1 MQRLWSLW
9 AGIQEGKKPRNSR
22 TPVFPAEWQNQFGL
36 PVEEHRKSLQVN
48 IVDGFAVFTVKK
60 DKKAEAP
67 ADAVVQPEAPP
78 SPVYGN
84 EVKLSG
90 F

>member
-1 MQRLWSLW
+1 MNGQQT
-9 AGIQEGKKPRNSR
+9 GQI
-22 TPVFPAEWQNQFGL
+22 VFPAEWQNQFGL

-48 IVDGFAVFTVKK
+48 IVDGFAVFTVKN
-60 DKKAEAP
+60 DKKAETP
-67 ADAVVQPEAPP
+67 ADEVQHSGA
-78 SPVYGN
+78 SPTPTYGN